1 MLLVMSSTSFVNND
15 VDCKALEP
23 AFLTM
28 RRLSDVICHQNTKCR
43 PAREKLNLAFQSRV
57 NYFTSFRRVV

>member
-1 MLLVMSSTSFVNND
+1 MLSAMSSTSFVNND

-43 PAREKLNLAFQSRV
+43 PGEKLNLASQSRG
-57 NYFTSFRRVV
+57 NGFASFNRV